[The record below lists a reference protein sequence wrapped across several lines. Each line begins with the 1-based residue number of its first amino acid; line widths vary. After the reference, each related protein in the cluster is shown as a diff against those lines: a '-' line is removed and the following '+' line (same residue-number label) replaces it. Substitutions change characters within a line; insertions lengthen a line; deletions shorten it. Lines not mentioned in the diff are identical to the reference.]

1 MNWSHSLWY
10 LTASSPNRSP
20 TICGRAQLLAALW
33 SPLACCPEVPL
44 LVSLPTPTPL
54 VRPPLLLTMA
64 TWASQISRTNLATCL
79 SITSSAQTRF
89 SRRQVTQL
97 LTPNLSL
104 RGGHPASPCC
114 AWRPRSTQPTSR
126 GPCDQGS
133 QKARILCGNL
143 LFFFNYHFLHKKSE
157 KVNCS
162 EKKKLYVTHSEA
174 LTSLSLLGGLE
185 FTLLLLMVLYLLKK

>member
-1 MNWSHSLWY
+1 MNWSHSLYY

-64 TWASQISRTNLATCL
+64 TWASQISRTNLATSL

-104 RGGHPASPCC
+104 RGGHPVSPCC

-133 QKARILCGNL
+133 QKARILCGN
-143 LFFFNYHFLHKKSE
+143 FFFFPIITFYTKKWKSELFWKKSSMSLT
-157 KVNCS
+157 V
-162 EKKKLYVTHSEA
+162 KL
-174 LTSLSLLGGLE
+174 
-185 FTLLLLMVLYLLKK
+185 